1 MTNQNRLLINNCYQ
15 ITYFLKINRQIY
27 SAPPPSAI
35 SSALF
40 TKNPRHLIR
49 IPEILSLS
57 LFPVTKTS
65 FSINLSTNIC
75 LPFKSLLRAYFDFRT
90 KTQRPSPPLHPKV
103 QRRTSLNTP
112 LKDLFFARK
121 SCRFYIP
128 KMHLK
133 NANGC
138 SVCAW
143 LLTSGGLRPAMRL
156 RRIAPPR
163 ASRSGADQAHTLSL
177 TNRPLNRLLSLCKIT
192 IAGNTFARRKARR
205 GAEPSPLIRSGSAAA
220 FPRRV
225 RVFHIRL
232 HDFRH
237 FYPFQTAVI
246 LAFLFNFTC
255 FLFLYFQISCNF
267 RKKFRAP

>member
-1 MTNQNRLLINNCYQ
+1 M
-15 ITYFLKINRQIY
+15 
-27 SAPPPSAI
+27 
-35 SSALF
+35 
-40 TKNPRHLIR
+40 
-49 IPEILSLS
+49 PEIRPLSP
-57 LFPVTKTS
+57 FPATRTF

-75 LPFKSLLRAYFDFRT
+75 LLFKSLLRAYFDFRT

-121 SCRFYIP
+121 SCRFYVP

-156 RRIAPPR
+156 RRIAALALRHQPKPLKGPPR
-163 ASRSGADQAHTLSL
+163 LSFRLRLRAGADQAHTLSR
-177 TNRPLNRLLSLCKIT
+177 TNRPLNRPDPLLKSGKLMQMLARTTKSA
-192 IAGNTFARRKARR
+192 AGSGAVP
-205 GAEPSPLIRSGSAAA
+205 AEPLGIGCRFS
-220 FPRRV
+220 RRV